1 MIYMLFTIAGQS
13 IPNASSEE
21 AVSALEKGSI
31 IFLPELN
38 FPFTPE
44 EQILYADKLLSNR
57 KNVSYDVRMDEIHG
71 IQAHAIIA
79 KRMMSRYARFAQ
91 KLVENLFPNYVS
103 HLQTARTSFRPAE
116 IEGRKPAS
124 YRKDDTRLHID
135 AFPASPNQGR
145 RLLRVFTNVNPNG
158 KPRIWR
164 AGEPFQNV
172 AQTFQAKLN
181 LPPAYKK
188 YLLRCFGIT
197 KSLRSDY
204 DELMLQLHDA
214 MKADLHYQRYVQQTQ
229 LVLPAGSTWIVYTD
243 QVSHAALSGQY
254 CLEQTFLLPVE
265 GMQSLQQSPLKV
277 LEGLFRRPLV

>member
-1 MIYMLFTIAGQS
+1 MLFTISGQS
-13 IPNASSEE
+13 IPNVASEE
-21 AVSALEKGSI
+21 AISELEKGSI

-44 EQILYADKLLSNR
+44 EEILYADKLLSNR
-57 KNVSYDVRMDEIHG
+57 KNVSYDVRTDEIHG
-71 IQAHAIIA
+71 IQAHAIVA
-79 KRMMSRYARFAQ
+79 KRMMTRYARFAQ

-103 HLQTARTSFRPAE
+103 HLQIARTSFRPAE

-124 YRKDDTRLHID
+124 YRKDDTRLHVD
-135 AFPASPNQGR
+135 AFPATPNQGK

-158 KPRIWR
+158 KPRVWR
-164 AGEPFQNV
+164 VGEPFQNL
-172 AQTFQAKLN
+172 AQTFQAKLI

-204 DELMLQLHDA
+204 DELMLQLHDK
-214 MKADLHYQRYVQQTQ
+214 MKADLNYQQHVQQTQ
-229 LVLPAGSTWIVYTD
+229 LVLPAGATWIVFTD

-265 GMQSLQQSPLKV
+265 AMSSSQRSPLKI
-277 LEGLFRRPLV
+277 LEKLFNQRLV